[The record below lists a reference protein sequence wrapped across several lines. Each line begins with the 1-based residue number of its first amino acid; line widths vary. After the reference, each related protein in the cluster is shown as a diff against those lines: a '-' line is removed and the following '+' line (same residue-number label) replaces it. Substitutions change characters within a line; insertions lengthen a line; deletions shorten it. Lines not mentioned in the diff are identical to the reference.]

1 MQFLHKWFRPIG
13 GGGLSP
19 SPILERSIFVCS
31 RTWLTFEVYQSY
43 QAHDI
48 IGNLRADLIF
58 LSIAVAPIFYF
69 RDPGELVNGI
79 RRRGNFVL
87 HSPLGDY
94 RYLDLYIYCHRNKTN
109 YLVLTRTLCMLKY
122 N

>member
-19 SPILERSIFVCS
+19 SPVLERSIVVCS
-31 RTWLTFEVYQSY
+31 RTWLTFEVYPSY
-43 QAHDI
+43 EANNMTSSAI
-48 IGNLRADLIF
+48 PIF

-79 RRRGNFVL
+79 RRRGNFFL

-94 RYLDLYIYCHRNKTN
+94 RYLDLYIYCQRNKTN
-109 YLVLTRTLCMLKY
+109 YSVLTRTPCMLKY